1 MKTVFI
7 ATTNMKRMTFMSGTR
22 GRMYNR
28 DHAVGS
34 SESVRALFPPS
45 PFTTEHSSN
54 DAREGQ
60 TEKFDKGALPTNA
73 LNQRLSLRHL
83 QIIIEIIPTS
93 LFENK

>member
-1 MKTVFI
+1 
-7 ATTNMKRMTFMSGTR
+7 MSGTR
-22 GRMYNR
+22 GRMLES

-73 LNQRLSLRHL
+73 LNERPTRRPSLLYNSLRL
-83 QIIIEIIPTS
+83 TVRP
-93 LFENK
+93 